1 MKMPKQTSKSKTTS
15 KEPKPECDLCCEDIT
30 QDALECEVCLLHMH
44 RYCAGLSR
52 SHYQELLS
60 KSTPFICTV
69 CTQRSQKAL
78 IQQLQD
84 EVSALR
90 CELDKLRAA
99 SSNSAANKTALE
111 ALKDDVQQLKSSN
124 YGLSVTSRRFQP
136 SYAEMTAPKSR
147 KSQKQKQVTSG
158 EPGAALP
165 TPESS
170 SSDTAG
176 TGTGKRKVQV
186 VGAHRVWGTMKDSTV
201 KSVKNVISRVCKI
214 DGGLHVKRKTK
225 DNPITNRTKWWFVI
239 HADEHLLSE
248 LDAKWEQVKLQTL
261 WKLEPCFKLDKL
273 ENAPTESEI
282 PPTDVRTSE
291 TGTDSDVGDVQQ
303 SAPSTSTFD
312 ENHFL
317 PIVLETHLQTP

>member
-1 MKMPKQTSKSKTTS
+1 MSIASY
-15 KEPKPECDLCCEDIT
+15 LYRDIA
-30 QDALECEVCLLHMH
+30 QEALQCEVCLLHMH

-52 SHYQELLS
+52 SHYKELVS
-60 KSTPFICTV
+60 KSTPFV
-69 CTQRSQKAL
+69 CMVCAQRSQKAL

-99 SSNSAANKTALE
+99 GSNSAANKTALE

-124 YGLSVTSRRFQP
+124 YGLSVTSRRSQP
-136 SYAEMTAPKSR
+136 SYAEMTASKSR
-147 KSQKQKQVTSG
+147 KPQKQKQVTSG

-165 TPESS
+165 TP
-170 SSDTAG
+170 SDTAG
-176 TGTGKRKVQV
+176 AGAGKRKVQV
-186 VGAHRVWGTMKDSTV
+186 AGARRVWGTMKDSTV

-214 DGGLHVKRKTK
+214 DGGLRVKRKTK
-225 DNPITNRTKWWFVI
+225 DNPVTNRSKWWFVI

-261 WKLEPCFKLDKL
+261 WKLEPCFKL
-273 ENAPTESEI
+273 ENASTEHEVES
-282 PPTDVRTSE
+282 PPTDARTSE
-291 TGTDSDVGDVQQ
+291 TGTDSVSHSPSLLQVTDVGDVQQ
-303 SAPSTSTFD
+303 SAPSTSASD
-312 ENHFL
+312 ESHFL